1 MQQMAAQSK
10 SNKAPMSDA
19 HKAALAEGRD
29 QGRAVRRYLEAL
41 DLHKPKRG
49 RKQTPESIKRQL
61 ADIEA
66 KLESA
71 DPLTR
76 LQLRQ
81 KRRDLQARLDAGQPA
96 VDLTALEADFVVAA
110 KPYGA
115 RKGISYAV
123 WREAG
128 VDAAVLRKA
137 GISRGA

>member
-1 MQQMAAQSK
+1 MLQMAAKSK
-10 SNKAPMSDA
+10 TNKAPMSDS

-41 DLHKPKRG
+41 ELHKPKRG
-49 RKQTPESIKRQL
+49 RKQTPESIKKQL
-61 ADIEA
+61 SDIGK

-81 KRRDLQARLDAGQPA
+81 KRRDLQAKLDAGQPT
-96 VDLTALEADFVVAA
+96 VDLTALEAEFVVAA
-110 KPYGA
+110 KSYGS

-128 VDAAVLRKA
+128 VDPTVLRKA
-137 GISRGA
+137 GISRSA

>member
-1 MQQMAAQSK
+1 MLQMAAKSK
-10 SNKAPMSDA
+10 SNKTPMSDA

-41 DLHKPKRG
+41 ELHKPKRG
-49 RKQTPESIKRQL
+49 RKQTPESIKKQL
-61 ADIEA
+61 ADIEK

-71 DPLTR
+71 DALSR

-81 KRRDLQARLDAGQPA
+81 KRRDLQAKLDTGQPA
-96 VDLTALEADFVVAA
+96 VDLTALEAEFVVAA
-110 KPYGA
+110 KSYGN
-115 RKGISYAV
+115 RKGISYGV

-128 VDAAVLRKA
+128 VDPTVLRKA

>member
-1 MQQMAAQSK
+1 MQQMAAKSK

-49 RKQTPESIKRQL
+49 RKQTPESIKKQL

-71 DPLTR
+71 DPLAR

-81 KRRDLQARLDAGQPA
+81 KRRDLQARLDDGQPT
-96 VDLTALEADFVVAA
+96 VDLSALEAEFVVAA

-128 VDAAVLRKA
+128 VDPAVLRKA

>member
-1 MQQMAAQSK
+1 MHLARMLQMAAQSK

-41 DLHKPKRG
+41 ELHKPKRG
-49 RKQTPESIKRQL
+49 RKQTPDSIKKQL

-66 KLESA
+66 KLASA
-71 DPLTR
+71 DPLAR

-81 KRRDLQARLDAGQPA
+81 KRRDLQAKLDAGQPA
-96 VDLTALEADFVVAA
+96 AVDLSALEVDFVAAA

-123 WREAG
+123 
-128 VDAAVLRKA
+128 
-137 GISRGA
+137 

>member
-1 MQQMAAQSK
+1 MLQMAAK
-10 SNKAPMSDA
+10 AKRDKAPMTDA

-41 DLHKPKRG
+41 ELHKPKRG
-49 RKQTPESIKRQL
+49 RKQTPDSIKKQL

-71 DPLTR
+71 DPLSR

-81 KRRDLQARLDAGQPA
+81 RRRDLQSKLDAGQPT
-96 VDLTALEADFVVAA
+96 VDLTALEADFVRAA
-110 KPYGA
+110 KPYGS

-128 VDAAVLRKA
+128 VDPTVLRKA
-137 GISRGA
+137 GITRSA